1 MRCYFKLQQRATNEH
16 SPNKSR
22 APRVAQE
29 TRNTQDAAYPTRWP
43 KKGPR
48 TSQDGYCLVALAR
61 ACERQRGAPPLRAQ
75 STEIYITASAS
86 RKAHAHRTASTAS
99 PSAAARTRLQTTGA
113 KPLLAASISA
123 VIASCVALHGVIVR
137 ATVQHHSHIRE
148 DESHAN
154 RTTPAH
160 STPPDR
166 STPRPFES
174 PTRAYIEPH

>member
-1 MRCYFKLQQRATNEH
+1 MNTVPTKTNSLAH
-16 SPNKSR
+16 PASHKRRGTHKMLRIQPACRKKAR
-22 APRVAQE
+22 APRRMATV
-29 TRNTQDAAYPTRWP
+29 
-43 KKGPR
+43 
-48 TSQDGYCLVALAR
+48 SSL
-61 ACERQRGAPPLRAQ
+61 LRAR
-75 STEIYITASAS
+75 ASAS
-86 RKAHAHRTASTAS
+86 AVHPLCAHRAQRYISLRQQAHAHRTASTAS

-166 STPRPFES
+166 SAPRPFES